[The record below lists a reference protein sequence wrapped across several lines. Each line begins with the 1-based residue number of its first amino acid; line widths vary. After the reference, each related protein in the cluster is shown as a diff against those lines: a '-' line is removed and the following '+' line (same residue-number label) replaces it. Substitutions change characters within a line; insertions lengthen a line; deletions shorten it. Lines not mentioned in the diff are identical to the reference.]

1 MPTSSF
7 ETLNERSKFISRRL
21 LNVQLMVVTSAIGL
35 LVVAILGLIL
45 LYVLVKIGVR
55 FGKYL
60 AINSIVGIIV
70 LIIANFFL
78 VHYGLVVPFNLV
90 TILAC
95 ALAGIPGALLVIP
108 VSYTHLR
115 AHETDSYLVCRL
127 LL

>member
-21 LNVQLMVVTSAIGL
+21 LNVQLMVVTSAIVL
-35 LVVAILGLIL
+35 LIVAILGLIL

-60 AINSIVGIIV
+60 AINSIVGIII

-78 VHYGLVVPFNLV
+78 AHYGLMVPFNLV

-95 ALAGIPGALLVIP
+95 ALAGIPGALLVILLVVLGIP
-108 VSYTHLR
+108 V
-115 AHETDSYLVCRL
+115 
-127 LL
+127 